1 MRSDASVVCG
11 WQSDFLTFRE
21 APPAY
26 VTARL
31 NGFVEDASPEQ
42 IRAWKDAIPPLQR
55 EVGEVIAA
63 VPRSEQYDAI
73 LEYELP
79 LESRRPDV
87 IFLTDAAVI
96 VLELKGKLY
105 PTQADLD
112 QVEAYARD
120 LACYHQ
126 ACASVPV
133 VPILVPTRS
142 RGDQGSVNG
151 VRVIGPDGIDGVL
164 AEMSQAGTRQRI
176 TAAEFLAPEAY
187 RPLPSLVAAARELFH
202 QGDIRPIHRARAA
215 TDPAVEQISQ
225 IVHEAARTRSRHLIL
240 LTGVP
245 GAGKTLVGL
254 RVVHAHYLDDLVVP
268 RSSGVPTVPAVYL
281 SGNGPLVEVL
291 QYEFRQAGGGG
302 KTFVRPVRDYVR
314 TYSGARSRIPSEHV
328 LVFDEA
334 QRAWDKEQ
342 IAVKQDLSVE
352 SARSEPEH
360 FIEFAERIPEWSVVL
375 GLVGTGQEI
384 HIGEEAGT
392 GQWVDAVAKSPHAA
406 QWTIHAPPNLA
417 GLFVDG
423 AVPHR
428 FAPALNLDQELRFH
442 QASDLHRFVELVLG
456 VGDPAEVNEVARQ
469 LARAGYH
476 LRITRDLEIA
486 RSYMRSRY
494 GENPQARFGLI
505 ASSRDRDLERFG
517 VSNDFQ
523 STKRVRSGPW
533 YSDPEDHPDG
543 RSCRHLRDCVTEFG
557 AQGLELDAVLLAWG
571 TDFEYADGA
580 WSVANARGYKRGT
593 HVRDPKQLRMNAYR
607 VMLTRGRDAT
617 VVFVPSIGRL
627 DETYQRLV
635 GSGFVELSD
644 LLPPSSNPGI

>member
-1 MRSDASVVCG
+1 MRPDSAVVCG

-21 APPAY
+21 ASPAY
-26 VTARL
+26 VTASL
-31 NGFVEDASPEQ
+31 NGFVEGASPEQ
-42 IRAWKDAIPPLQR
+42 IRAWKDSIPPLQR

-87 IFLTDAAVI
+87 IFLTDAAVV

-105 PTQADLD
+105 PDQADID

-120 LACYHQ
+120 LTCYHQ

-142 RGDQGSVNG
+142 RGEQGSING

-187 RPLPSLVAAARELFH
+187 RPLPTLVAAARELFH

-215 TDPAVEQISQ
+215 TDPAVEHIAK
-225 IVHEAARTRSRHLIL
+225 IVHEAARTRTRHLIL

-268 RSSGVPTVPAVYL
+268 RNGVAPTVPAVYL

-302 KTFVRPVRDYVR
+302 KTFVRAVRDYVR
-314 TYSGARSRIPSEHV
+314 TYSGTRGRVPSEHV

-334 QRAWDKEQ
+334 QRAWDREQ
-342 IAVKQDLSVE
+342 IASKTEVSV
-352 SARSEPEH
+352 AAAKSEPEH

-392 GQWVDAVAKSPHAA
+392 GQWIDAVARSPQSS
-406 QWTIHAPPNLA
+406 QWTVHAPPNLA
-417 GLFVDG
+417 GLFADD
-423 AVPHR
+423 AVTR
-428 FAPALNLDQELRFH
+428 RLAPALNLDQELRFH
-442 QASDLHRFVELVLG
+442 QASDLHRFVELLLSNEDTERVR
-456 VGDPAEVNEVARQ
+456 EVAQ
-469 LARAGYH
+469 KLAGAGYH
-476 LRITRDLEIA
+476 IRITRDLDAA

-494 GENPQARFGLI
+494 GENPNARFGLI

-517 VSNDFQ
+517 VRNDFQ

-571 TDFEYADGA
+571 TDYEFRDGA

-593 HVRDPKQLRMNAYR
+593 HIRDARQLRMNAYR

-617 VVFVPSIGRL
+617 VVYVPPIGRL
-627 DETYQRLV
+627 SQTFERLTEC
-635 GSGFVELSD
+635 GMRRLELEFSD
-644 LLPPSSNPGI
+644 